1 MSEAN
6 LYKQLKS
13 NWKFY
18 IKRYETAL
26 IGAGLPDCQLVNDKQ
41 REIWVELK
49 YLPKAFVDKKL
60 PIRDSQF
67 IWFLE
72 YKGKHAFLLFKIENE
87 LFLFKRSDII
97 LLKNKIKYADFC
109 KLACLR
115 SSKIKDVCEY
125 LNICD

>member
-1 MSEAN
+1 MTEAN

-60 PIRDSQF
+60 QIRDSQF

-72 YKGKHAFLLFKIENE
+72 YKGKHSFLLFKIENE
-87 LFLFKRSDII
+87 LFLFKRSDVIF
-97 LLKNKIKYADFC
+97 LKNKIKYADFC
-109 KLACLR
+109 NLSCLR
-115 SSKIKDVCEY
+115 TSKIKDVCEY
-125 LNICD
+125 LNICN